1 MSGNSLRSLTQI
13 PSLLKGAS
21 LSSGWGLGY
30 AFLHCVQNKTLSEK
44 EIIVDSEKDRLSKAF
59 LALQQ
64 EINILFS
71 SAAEHL
77 PADSSQILEIY
88 RHLAADVGWKRRLF
102 REIEKGL
109 FAENAIR
116 VVLAEFKSTY
126 MENLFWKTRF
136 DDLEDLS
143 NRLQR
148 HLTQKFIKDLSE
160 PSRPLIVIAK
170 SLGVADLLEY
180 HSKNLQGIVLTQSNE
195 SSHMVILAR
204 SLGIPVIESGDGC
217 LDKIDRDQPLMVDG
231 QRGHIYIQ
239 PFEELL
245 KIFITNTGDRK
256 ASVSVKPKG
265 FKDLMTR
272 DGVKIDLYINAN
284 LTEDLAKLN
293 QSVVK
298 GVGLYRTEI
307 AFVKRDNAPSVE
319 IQTNLY
325 RQILDAAGE
334 KPVLFRTLD
343 IGGDKIIPQF
353 QTPNDLHKIKNIQN
367 WRAIRLTLD
376 RPMIMRQ
383 QLRALIKARM
393 SSQFPDHPL
402 FLMIPMLAESSEFI
416 ATRQLV
422 ELELE
427 REKRIGNKVPKD
439 VKVGAMI
446 EIPALV
452 HQLGSLGPLV
462 DFLAIGSNDL
472 FQFFYAIDRDHLQ
485 AFQRYDVLSPAF
497 LMFLKNIQ
505 EQADFY
511 NIPLSLCGEMAS
523 RPLEAMALLGIGLRK
538 LSVSPG
544 SIDIIQEMI
553 MSLDLKKFESYL
565 LTICRQMVAPTSLT
579 DMRFGVS
586 TSLRQRLKNYAIDHG
601 II

>member
-64 EINILFS
+64 EINTLFS